1 MFVNEPHELVS
12 VNQEVFDQIKFD
24 DRGLV
29 PAIAQDVH
37 SGQVLMLAY
46 VNRESLARTLE
57 TGLATYW
64 SRSRQEL
71 WTKGLTSGHIQRVK
85 RILLDCDLDAVLY
98 QVEQVGP
105 ACHTGRRSCF
115 FHDLEEGK
123 TLDEVG

>member
-12 VNQEVFDQIKFD
+12 VNQEVFDKIKFD
-24 DRGLV
+24 DRGLI
-29 PAIAQDVH
+29 PAIAQDVRT
-37 SGQVLMLAY
+37 GQVLMLAY

-123 TLDEVG
+123 QLNKSE

>member
-12 VNQEVFDQIKFD
+12 VNREVFDKIKFD
-24 DRGLV
+24 DRGLI
-29 PAIAQDVH
+29 PAIAQDVRT
-37 SGQVLMLAY
+37 GQVLMLAY

-115 FHDLEEGK
+115 FHDVEEGK
-123 TLDEVG
+123 QLNESG

>member
-12 VNQEVFDQIKFD
+12 VDKEIFDRIKFD
-24 DRGLV
+24 ERGLV
-29 PAIAQDVH
+29 PAIAQDVNT
-37 SGQVLMLAY
+37 GQVLMLAY

-115 FHDLEEGK
+115 FHDVEEGK
-123 TLDEVG
+123 T

>member
-12 VNQEVFDQIKFD
+12 VDQEVFDRIKFD
-24 DRGLV
+24 ERGLV
-29 PAIAQDVH
+29 PAIAQDVNT
-37 SGQVLMLAY
+37 GQVLMLAY

-115 FHDLEEGK
+115 FHDVEEGK
-123 TLDEVG
+123 NLNPAE